1 MNMIVG
7 IMQGRLSNKNRM
19 PLQSFPWDT
28 WEKEFER
35 ANKIGFNQ
43 IEWLID
49 GTNDEENPIA
59 SAKGRNQIL
68 FLAKKYKISIRSICA
83 HNFIDG
89 KLLSDGKSQENEI
102 NKLSKI
108 LSWAKEINIDYVI
121 LPVMDGMSIQNY
133 KAREKLKKILH
144 KVLVYD
150 KPKIL
155 LESDLQG
162 IQLKNFVDGC
172 QINNLGVLY
181 DLGNA
186 TAMGFD
192 LEKELEILIPY
203 IDEIHIK
210 DRYLNNGSSTRLGEA
225 DTAFDKT
232 IKLLTD
238 LKWNKSLVLETP
250 TFDDWKIEAESNFCF
265 IKNLFISENSY
276 QENRS

>member
-108 LSWAKEINIDYVI
+108 LLDIM
-121 LPVMDGMSIQNY
+121 L
-133 KAREKLKKILH
+133 
-144 KVLVYD
+144 
-150 KPKIL
+150 
-155 LESDLQG
+155 
-162 IQLKNFVDGC
+162 
-172 QINNLGVLY
+172 
-181 DLGNA
+181 
-186 TAMGFD
+186 
-192 LEKELEILIPY
+192 
-203 IDEIHIK
+203 
-210 DRYLNNGSSTRLGEA
+210 
-225 DTAFDKT
+225 
-232 IKLLTD
+232 
-238 LKWNKSLVLETP
+238 
-250 TFDDWKIEAESNFCF
+250 
-265 IKNLFISENSY
+265 
-276 QENRS
+276 